1 MEVPPSHGLPPG
13 SSRRAPR
20 ARPTRPEGGHETTEV
35 KIGLWA
41 APFLVLTSPSVKSG
55 RSWTKVCSIDPKRLA
70 LSPARTPLLFSLAAS
85 QTFQPNTPPLF
96 SAPLAPT
103 RRQVCLG
110 LARARAVEWRRR
122 ASDPPTSW
130 GASGRDTGGAASGR
144 RKTSGFGLR
153 NCDIEKAADEPK
165 KHVGMIDD
173 GHADP
178 MLRRYIFAPARAP
191 RADITYTLA
200 RSGGEVLLSVM
211 GL

>member
-1 MEVPPSHGLPPG
+1 MHESALDRPEKVRTFSRTHAPSFFAGCVANLPTHHPLP
-13 SSRRAPR
+13 SFRRLWAPR
-20 ARPTRPEGGHETTEV
+20 
-35 KIGLWA
+35 
-41 APFLVLTSPSVKSG
+41 
-55 RSWTKVCSIDPKRLA
+55 DP
-70 LSPARTPLLFSLAAS
+70 
-85 QTFQPNTPPLF
+85 
-96 SAPLAPT
+96 
-103 RRQVCLG
+103 QVFLG

-144 RKTSGFGLR
+144 RKTSDFGLR
-153 NCDIEKAADEPK
+153 NCYIEKAADEPK

>member
-1 MEVPPSHGLPPG
+1 MDESLLDRPEKARTFSRTHAPSFFAGCVANLPTHHPLP
-13 SSRRAPR
+13 SFRRLWAPR
-20 ARPTRPEGGHETTEV
+20 
-35 KIGLWA
+35 
-41 APFLVLTSPSVKSG
+41 
-55 RSWTKVCSIDPKRLA
+55 DP
-70 LSPARTPLLFSLAAS
+70 
-85 QTFQPNTPPLF
+85 
-96 SAPLAPT
+96 
-103 RRQVCLG
+103 QVFLG

-130 GASGRDTGGAASGR
+130 GASGRDTGEAASGR

-153 NCDIEKAADEPK
+153 NCYIEKAADEPK